1 MLRGFRRGEQPPAGE
16 PEAEE
21 PAAPPT
27 DEGLAT
33 PPEADGLTAPFQA
46 PLDDLAVA
54 PSEPALAVPTEPAP
68 AAEPPRTGRRT
79 RRGWSLRAHLVT
91 LVAIALAL
99 LVVAGVALTLRD
111 YRVARDDTAG
121 FGHYT
126 SRLAAAELTAT
137 IPDIR
142 GLMIRSGVSVGVIT
156 GGNLAALPPE
166 KCNLSF
172 SPFREFTAGT
182 LRLVLADGTVICT
195 SGGSQL
201 SRSERPYAGAS
212 WLTPVFQNGSASV
225 VGPMV
230 DPITR
235 HWVLFVS
242 APVISG
248 GHVDGALTLALELKG
263 LAPQLRQ
270 RLHGLHRFEVLVTDS
285 HGSRIVSWSVNPGR
299 WVGGHLLKSFAAAN
313 TRRGARIRDPDGKTR
328 IFAGGDRVQGLGW
341 RVYSG
346 MPMSTVRAS
355 ASAGLSARL
364 FWLGL
369 AAAVICGVA
378 LLGTVTV
385 TRR

>member
-1 MLRGFRRGEQPPAGE
+1 MEGTRMGHNLPARPGPTVTSTPMPWPARGGAANLRSVRMLRGFRRGEQPPAGE

-27 DEGLAT
+27 DEGPAT

-142 GLMIRSGVSVGVIT
+142 GLMIRS
-156 GGNLAALPPE
+156 
-166 KCNLSF
+166 
-172 SPFREFTAGT
+172 
-182 LRLVLADGTVICT
+182 
-195 SGGSQL
+195 
-201 SRSERPYAGAS
+201 
-212 WLTPVFQNGSASV
+212 
-225 VGPMV
+225 
-230 DPITR
+230 
-235 HWVLFVS
+235 
-242 APVISG
+242 
-248 GHVDGALTLALELKG
+248 
-263 LAPQLRQ
+263 
-270 RLHGLHRFEVLVTDS
+270 
-285 HGSRIVSWSVNPGR
+285 
-299 WVGGHLLKSFAAAN
+299 
-313 TRRGARIRDPDGKTR
+313 
-328 IFAGGDRVQGLGW
+328 
-341 RVYSG
+341 
-346 MPMSTVRAS
+346 
-355 ASAGLSARL
+355 
-364 FWLGL
+364 
-369 AAAVICGVA
+369 
-378 LLGTVTV
+378 
-385 TRR
+385 